1 MCVTETLTHDALDVD
16 DLDALYP
23 AGEIVPESAPH
34 DLVCVQAVSVL
45 RQHFSTRSDVF
56 VAAGVNVYYT
66 EGPRS
71 AFVAPDVMVV
81 AGVPKAQ
88 LAKSNSYRTFQHGG
102 ELLFAL
108 EVASPK
114 TIKIDKIDKRTAY
127 AAIGVAEYWR
137 VDPTGGDIVNEIL
150 QGERLTD
157 GRWTPITVTVNDTG
171 TRRGHS
177 QSLDL
182 DIACCDRELL
192 FYLPGSDQP
201 LRDLPR
207 AETALSAEQQ
217 ARRTAEAALRTAE
230 TAHHDERQARR
241 AAERKVAAQAGEIA
255 RQDTEIARLKE
266 QLRRQGSSGD
276 GRTQDPPG

>member
-1 MCVTETLTHDALDVD
+1 MCLTETLTHDTLDVD

-45 RQHFSTRSDVF
+45 RQHFSTRSDAF
-56 VAAGVNVYYT
+56 VAASVSVYYT
-66 EGPRS
+66 EGVLS
-71 AFVAPDVMVV
+71 AVVAPDVMVV
-81 AGVPKAQ
+81 AGVPKAE
-88 LAKSNSYRTFQHGG
+88 LVKVNSYRTFQHGG
-102 ELLFAL
+102 SLLFAL

-114 TIKIDKIDKRTAY
+114 TVDTDQGDKRAAY

-137 VDPTGGDIVNEIL
+137 VDPTGGDIVNEVL
-150 QGERLTD
+150 KAERLIG
-157 GRWTPITVTVNDTG
+157 GRWTPIAVTVNDTG
-171 TRRGHS
+171 TWRGHS
-177 QSLDL
+177 QSLNL
-182 DIACCDRELL
+182 DIAWCDSELL

-201 LRDLPR
+201 LHDLPR
-207 AETALSAEQQ
+207 AETALRA
-217 ARRTAEAALRTAE
+217 AE

-255 RQDTEIARLKE
+255 RQDTEITRLKE

-276 GRTQDPPG
+276 GRPQDPPG

>member
-66 EGPRS
+66 EGTRS
-71 AFVAPDVMVV
+71 AVVAPDVMVV

-102 ELLFAL
+102 SLRFAL

-114 TIKIDKIDKRTAY
+114 TIKIDKRDKRTAY

-137 VDPTGGDIVNEIL
+137 VDPTGGDIVNEVL
-150 QGERLTD
+150 NAERLTD
-157 GRWTPITVTVNDTG
+157 GRWAPIDVTVNETG
-171 TRRGHS
+171 TWRGHS
-177 QSLDL
+177 QALDL
-182 DIACCDRELL
+182 DIAWCDRELL

-217 ARRTAEAALRTAE
+217 ALRTAE

-266 QLRRQGSSGD
+266 QLRRQGSSGA
-276 GRTQDPPG
+276 GRPQDPPG

>member
-1 MCVTETLTHDALDVD
+1 MCVTDTLTHDTLDVD

-56 VAAGVNVYYT
+56 AAAGVNVYYT
-66 EGPRS
+66 EGTRS

-81 AGVPKAQ
+81 TGVPKAR

-102 ELLFAL
+102 ELLFVL

-114 TIKIDKIDKRTAY
+114 TVDTDQGDKRVTY
-127 AAIGVAEYWR
+127 ATIGVAEYWR

-171 TRRGHS
+171 TWRGHS

-207 AETALSAEQQ
+207 AEIALRA
-217 ARRTAEAALRTAE
+217 AEA
-230 TAHHDERQARR
+230 AHHDERQARR

-266 QLRRQGSSGD
+266 LLRRQGSSGD
-276 GRTQDPPG
+276 GRTQDTPG